1 MTEEPKPE
9 PDGWTVKV
17 CLLEAFMFLKSHHLY
32 TNKKLLQSK
41 YTFSLLLSL
50 WFHSWWLRFGVSER
64 ENSIFS
70 SRHFSAHRL
79 LSCQNPSA
87 PFSMSSLKKSLWI
100 YGLIWY
106 FHLYFLVPIGARKE
120 GRQRIPTTS
129 RQHLS
134 LSVSP
139 HIFGGQKA
147 KSGRTSSLIS
157 LTETPDS
164 TAVCF
169 QSVLHLLD
177 FVCSILFVIFCKLV
191 LSDLLKRR
199 RSPKPTVVPPQDS
212 ITLQHVDS
220 NHSVHKKLSNRSIT
234 HIITDITEPHR
245 GTRATRSSSDFCH

>member
-1 MTEEPKPE
+1 MWRRNQSLDFTE

-17 CLLEAFMFLKSHHLY
+17 CLLQAFMFLKSHHLY

-41 YTFSLLLSL
+41 YTFSLLLSPL

-87 PFSMSSLKKSLWI
+87 PFSMSSLKTSLWI

-134 LSVSP
+134 ACRFHPTFLEDKKQSPGVLPVS
-139 HIFGGQKA
+139 
-147 KSGRTSSLIS
+147 
-157 LTETPDS
+157 
-164 TAVCF
+164 
-169 QSVLHLLD
+169 
-177 FVCSILFVIFCKLV
+177 
-191 LSDLLKRR
+191 
-199 RSPKPTVVPPQDS
+199 SP
-212 ITLQHVDS
+212 
-220 NHSVHKKLSNRSIT
+220 
-234 HIITDITEPHR
+234 
-245 GTRATRSSSDFCH
+245 